1 MVTRIERL
9 VVEAA
14 GKGERDIDRR
24 DGITIGGMAVMTASV
39 GMVLA
44 RKACGGIGST
54 VAFDVGVG
62 LMTPGGSGDKSTV

>member
-9 VVEAA
+9 VVDPD
-14 GKGERDIDRR
+14 GNGERAIGRR
-24 DGITIGGMAVMTASV
+24 HGIPIGGMAVMTASV